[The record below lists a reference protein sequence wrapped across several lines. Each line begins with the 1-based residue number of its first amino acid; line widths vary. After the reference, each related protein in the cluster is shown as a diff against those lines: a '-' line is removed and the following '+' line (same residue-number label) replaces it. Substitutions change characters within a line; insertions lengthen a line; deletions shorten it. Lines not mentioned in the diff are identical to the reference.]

1 LLFTLLYASIQAIQV
16 DPAYTE
22 SYLFRGQLLLAQESH
37 DVALIAFSQAS
48 ALEKSM
54 AAYAGTV

>member
-1 LLFTLLYASIQAIQV
+1 MQV

-22 SYLFRGQLLLAQESH
+22 SYLFRGELLLAQESH

-54 AAYAGTV
+54 AAYAGGCSLHYLRNFYA